1 MDHSQSTQCSAY
13 SEESDSAQRA
23 KSGGLDH
30 ANHVLAVLSNE
41 RMSPL
46 RSQLQKHW
54 EDVAD
59 RTKRYYKRKAE
70 EGINHVLEI
79 IAPVQSKE

>member
-1 MDHSQSTQCSAY
+1 MDYSQSTQCSAY

-54 EDVAD
+54 EDEQIEQNAITNG
-59 RTKRYYKRKAE
+59 RQKRGLIMFWK
-70 EGINHVLEI
+70 
-79 IAPVQSKE
+79 